1 MTKNNTPSKSKNNQQ
16 LKDLIEEQ
24 RKEIEKLKGQV
35 ETLTKS
41 VDGLNYELTILKT
54 KQEVSSHVN
63 SVLER
68 QVDDLQQY
76 SRRYSIILD
85 NVPAKK
91 NEKNEDLERE
101 VKDILIKNFKLEAK
115 CLDSEF
121 DKTHRIGKVNKDNNQ
136 PIIVRFKS
144 HSFRSNLYVD
154 RKNHQGKRGSNY
166 KLRVALTSKRRKL
179 LAEVKNRV
187 KDVNEV
193 DFAYASVNGDIKV
206 RLVDG
211 IDGKVVF
218 DIRNDNEIDELLA
231 KI

>member
-1 MTKNNTPSKSKNNQQ
+1 MTKNNTPTSKSNNQQ

-35 ETLTKS
+35 ESLTKS

-121 DKTHRIGKVNKDNNQ
+121 DKTHRIGKVNEDNNQ

-154 RKNHQGKRGSNY
+154 RKKHQGKRGSNY
-166 KLRVALTSKRRKL
+166 KLRVALTCKRRKL
-179 LAEVKNRV
+179 LYEVKKR
-187 KDVNEV
+187 
-193 DFAYASVNGDIKV
+193 
-206 RLVDG
+206 
-211 IDGKVVF
+211 GKMST
-218 DIRNDNEIDELLA
+218 
-231 KI
+231 K